1 MPLDLAKQ
9 LIAKASITPDDAGCQ
24 TFIADYLAKLGFEIT
39 ALPYGDVSNL
49 WATVGNSGPLFVFAG
64 HTDVVPPGPLD
75 KWTSDPFTPV
85 IRGDYLFG
93 RGAADMK
100 SSIAAML
107 AACRDFLAK
116 KPKFDGRIGLLIT
129 SDEEGIAENGTKK
142 VVEFLKQQQIFIDY
156 CLVGEASSE
165 TAFGDTIKIGRR
177 GSLSGKLIIHGKQG
191 HIAYPQL
198 ADNPIHR
205 CPALLQ
211 ELVNYR
217 WDKGN
222 EYFQPT
228 QFQISNIHAGTG
240 ANNVI
245 PHEVIIDFN
254 FRYAPVQTAQ
264 ALQAIVESLLEKQ
277 QLKST
282 LTWHHS
288 GKPFF
293 SEPDK
298 LAHSLANVIK
308 NVADITPKF
317 STSGGTS
324 DGRFLIDICK
334 ELIEFGP
341 INESIH
347 KIDENISVTDLSR
360 LKLVY
365 QQLLEKLLC
374 LRNLKVEE
382 K

>member
-24 TFIADYLAKLGFEIT
+24 TFIANYLANLGFEIT

-49 WATVGNSGPLFVFAG
+49 WATYGNSDPLFVFAG

-75 KWTSDPFTPV
+75 KWTSDPFTPA
-85 IRGDYLFG
+85 IRSDYLFG

-100 SSIAAML
+100 SSIAAMM

-142 VVEFLKQQQIFIDY
+142 VVAFLKQQQIIIDY

-165 TAFGDTIKIGRR
+165 TKFGDTLKIGRR

-217 WDKGN
+217 WDEGN

-228 QFQISNIHAGTG
+228 QFQISNIHAGSG

-254 FRYAPVQTAQ
+254 FRYAPVQTTA
-264 ALQAIVESLLEKQ
+264 ALQAIVENLLEKN
-277 QLKST
+277 QLKFT

-293 SEPDK
+293 SKPDK
-298 LAHSLANVIK
+298 LANSLAQVIK

-347 KIDENISVTDLSR
+347 KIDENISVTDLVR

-365 QQLLEKLLC
+365 QQLLEKLF
-374 LRNLKVEE
+374 LRSAKN
-382 K
+382 